1 MIQLAVVRASSVGGE
16 GVAMT
21 LYHDSVGWGKG
32 SGNGCEGVATTLYHD
47 SVGCG
52 KGF

>member
-21 LYHDSVGWGKG
+21 LYHDSVGWVKCSDVCGIFEGKRLVN
-32 SGNGCEGVATTLYHD
+32 SH
-47 SVGCG
+47 S
-52 KGF
+52 